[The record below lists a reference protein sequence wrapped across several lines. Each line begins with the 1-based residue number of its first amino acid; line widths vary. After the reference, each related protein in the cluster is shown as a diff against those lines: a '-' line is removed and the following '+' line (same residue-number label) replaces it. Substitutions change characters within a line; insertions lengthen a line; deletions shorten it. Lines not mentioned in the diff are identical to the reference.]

1 MNPDFYIV
9 ISNYNSDLAKRQPWY
24 SIKKLIIDLEKLS
37 SNVQIVNNLVNI
49 PSSFSGNVIKV
60 FGVKDLFKSKNKE
73 YTLIYLVSFPLYKF
87 EKFFNVGFKIV
98 SDNWKDLYAIF
109 LVSLTPNFIIK
120 KSLIRAN
127 KVLTISDRSHDYLNS
142 IGVKSLKYYPYLF
155 DNWGGI
161 KAQPKITNRITLG
174 YFGPPYSTRCFDKV
188 VDFFSWIHKEKY
200 SFNKKIIT
208 RIEKEE
214 LLKKEDIYLS
224 KFKEADIEVVSG
236 MLSREKLTKEL
247 LSIDVFILPFEI
259 IMSELPI
266 VVLEA
271 LELNSRLITTPD
283 CGISHLTNNS
293 KNVLILD
300 KFSSREYENII
311 NFINNSENHNFQ
323 NIKNKIININKQT
336 MSKICQK

>member
-1 MNPDFYIV
+1 MNPNIYIV
-9 ISNYNSDLAKRQPWY
+9 IRNYNLDLAKRQPWY

-37 SNVQIVNNLVNI
+37 YNVHIVNDLENI

-73 YTLIYLVSFPLYKF
+73 YTLIYFVSFPLYKL
-87 EKFFNVGFKIV
+87 EKFFNVGFKILIE
-98 SDNWKDLYAIF
+98 NWNDLYAIF
-109 LVSLTPNFIIK
+109 LVSLMPDFIIK
-120 KSLIRAN
+120 KSFIKAD
-127 KVLTISDRSHDYLNS
+127 KVITISDRSDDYLNS

-161 KAQPKITNRITLG
+161 TPNSKMTNKITLG

-188 VDFFSWIHKEKY
+188 VDFFCWIQVEKY

-214 LLKKEDIYLS
+214 LLKKENKYLS
-224 KFKEADIEVVSG
+224 KFRKADVEVVSG
-236 MLSREKLTKEL
+236 MLSRDKLTKEL

-266 VVLEA
+266 VVLES
-271 LELNSRLITTPD
+271 LELNSKLITTPD
-283 CGISHLTNNS
+283 SGILHLTNKN

-300 KFSSREYENII
+300 KFSRREYKNII
-311 NFINNSENHNFQ
+311 NFITSSENYDFENV
-323 NIKNKIININKQT
+323 KNKIININKQT
-336 MSKICQK
+336 ISKICQK